1 MLLLCL
7 IFFFFQAEDGIRDK
21 LVTGV
26 QTCALPISGGID
38 WAHAEALAYA
48 SLLTE
53 GTPIRLTGQDTER
66 GTFSQ
71 RHLVLHD
78 AANGARWAPIQH
90 LLGAR
95 APFELHNSPLSEFA
109 CVGFEYGYAGA
120 APEALVLWEAQFGD
134 FANGAEVIID
144 QFIFSGLAKWGQ
156 TSRLTL
162 RSEERRVG
170 KECRSRWSPY
180 H

>member
-66 GTFSQ
+66 GIFSQ

-78 AANGARWAPIQH
+78 ADNGARWASIQH

-95 APFELHNSPLSEFA
+95 APFELHNS
-109 CVGFEYGYAGA
+109 
-120 APEALVLWEAQFGD
+120 
-134 FANGAEVIID
+134 NGA
-144 QFIFSGLAKWGQ
+144 
-156 TSRLTL
+156 R
-162 RSEERRVG
+162 RSEEHTSELQSLAYLV
-170 KECRSRWSPY
+170 CR
-180 H
+180 